1 MNHYCV
7 CGHYPSEHVDNLR
20 RCNGISYDTE
30 FDSQFACVCPI
41 YEKDSDE

>member
-20 RCNGISYDTE
+20 RCNGISYDTQ
-30 FDSQFACVCPI
+30 FDSQFACVCPL